1 MIPFQLGKK
10 AVRHD
15 PRTFKLARYLTTLPP
30 VPSAIDWSGK
40 VPAWL
45 MLANDQVGDCTCAA
59 AGHLEML
66 WTSQTQTEFIPTD
79 AAVLAAYSAITGY
92 TPANP
97 ATDTGADELSVLNYW
112 RNSGIAGHK
121 IFSYASVSLTRP
133 VEIQAAIAFFGGLY
147 IGVQLPQTAMDATN
161 SGQVWSVTTDPNILG
176 GHAVPLVA
184 YCPDG
189 LVCITWG
196 QLQKMTWAWLAQY
209 ADEAY
214 CVLSPDWIAASGLSP
229 AGFNLSQLIQDLAQ
243 L

>member
-1 MIPFQLGKK
+1 
-10 AVRHD
+10 
-15 PRTFKLARYLTTLPP
+15 
-30 VPSAIDWSGK
+30 
-40 VPAWL
+40 
-45 MLANDQVGDCTCAA
+45 
-59 AGHLEML
+59 
-66 WTSQTQTEFIPTD
+66 
-79 AAVLAAYSAITGY
+79 
-92 TPANP
+92 
-97 ATDTGADELSVLNYW
+97 
-112 RNSGIAGHK
+112 
-121 IFSYASVSLTRP
+121 
-133 VEIQAAIAFFGGLY
+133 
-147 IGVQLPQTAMDATN
+147 MDATN